1 MAQEGISSAPATA
14 VVPAGFGVR
23 LGAYLIDIVIML
35 GPTGLIQFALGMPLG
50 WLISVVVNALYYVYF
65 WSNHGATPGKMM
77 LGLRV
82 VSAEHGGLID
92 PATAILRYVGYIV
105 SSIPLCL
112 GFFWVI
118 WDGNK
123 QGWHDKIA
131 KTRVVRIQ

>member
-1 MAQEGISSAPATA
+1 MAQEGMRSAPAAA
-14 VVPAGFGVR
+14 VAPAGFGVR

-35 GPTGLIQFALGMPLG
+35 GPTGLIEFAFGVPLG
-50 WLISVVVNALYYVYF
+50 WLLGTLVNALYYIYF
-65 WSNHGATPGKMM
+65 WSNHAATPGKMA

-82 VSAEHGGLID
+82 VSAADGRMID

-105 SSIPLCL
+105 SGIPLCL
-112 GFFWVI
+112 GFLWVI

-131 KTRVVRIQ
+131 KTAVVRIR